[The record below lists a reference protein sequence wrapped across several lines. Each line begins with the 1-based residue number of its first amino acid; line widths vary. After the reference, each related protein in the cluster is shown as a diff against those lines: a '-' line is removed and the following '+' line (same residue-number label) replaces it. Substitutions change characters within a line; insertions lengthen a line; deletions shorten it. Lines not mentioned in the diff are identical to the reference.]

1 MIGLTLNR
9 LRPLTIAMLAAM
21 LLAACTVGPDYR
33 RPDVE
38 IPSAWRLETAE
49 LTDISNLPWWDQF
62 QDPVL
67 SDLVRTALLNNKD
80 LAIATA
86 NVDAA
91 FAQYG
96 ITRAAQFPQIT
107 GGADAVRQRTSAN
120 ASLPRGVTA
129 TLYEVNLSASFEL
142 DVWGRLRRATESARA
157 NLLATEEGRRTVVLT
172 VVSTVANGYIQL
184 RALDRQLAIARYTSQ
199 ALGESARLQRI
210 RFTEGVIPES
220 DYQQA
225 ESQYRDAVARVPE
238 LEREIARQEN
248 LISVLLGRN
257 PGDIPRGREIDTL
270 VFPGVPV
277 GLPSSLLE
285 RRPDLRQSEQQLVA
299 ANANIGVAR
308 AALYPDIS
316 LTALLGLASTQLSSL
331 FNGPSHEWS
340 FGGSVLQ
347 PIFTGG
353 RLRSQ
358 VAQAEAL
365 QRQAL
370 FDYQRSIISAF
381 QDVED
386 ALVDRSKFDQ
396 VREEQ
401 RRNVEALR
409 RFRDLAELRYKEGA
423 TIFLEVSNAEQSL
436 LNAELNYVTAQ
447 SQLFQSYANLYKAMG
462 GGWVAAAEALVP
474 GGVVQ
479 NSWRGNGPD
488 ASSGRSPTR
497 ADTPAGSDTSAR

>member
-1 MIGLTLNR
+1 
-9 LRPLTIAMLAAM
+9 
-21 LLAACTVGPDYR
+21 
-33 RPDVE
+33 
-38 IPSAWRLETAE
+38 
-49 LTDISNLPWWDQF
+49 
-62 QDPVL
+62 
-67 SDLVRTALLNNKD
+67 
-80 LAIATA
+80 
-86 NVDAA
+86 
-91 FAQYG
+91 
-96 ITRAAQFPQIT
+96 
-107 GGADAVRQRTSAN
+107 
-120 ASLPRGVTA
+120 
-129 TLYEVNLSASFEL
+129 
-142 DVWGRLRRATESARA
+142 
-157 NLLATEEGRRTVVLT
+157 
-172 VVSTVANGYIQL
+172 
-184 RALDRQLAIARYTSQ
+184 
-199 ALGESARLQRI
+199 
-210 RFTEGVIPES
+210 
-220 DYQQA
+220 
-225 ESQYRDAVARVPE
+225 
-238 LEREIARQEN
+238 
-248 LISVLLGRN
+248 
-257 PGDIPRGREIDTL
+257 
-270 VFPGVPV
+270 V

-331 FNGPSHEWS
+331 FNGPSREWS

-370 FDYQRSIISAF
+370 FDYERSIISAF
-381 QDVED
+381 QDVEN
-386 ALVDRSKFDQ
+386 ALVDRAKFEQ

-436 LNAELNYVTAQ
+436 LNAELNFVTAQ

-488 ASSGRSPTR
+488 ASSGKSPTR
-497 ADTPAGSDTSAR
+497 ADTPAGSDTPPR